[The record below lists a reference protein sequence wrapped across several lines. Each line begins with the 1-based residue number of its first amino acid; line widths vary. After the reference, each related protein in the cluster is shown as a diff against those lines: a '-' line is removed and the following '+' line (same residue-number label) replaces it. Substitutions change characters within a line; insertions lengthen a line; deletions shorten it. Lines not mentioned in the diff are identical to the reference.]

1 MNAAPAR
8 YEGFVPGRHPID
20 AYGAGGF
27 KFAGM
32 GHVGSILATP
42 RGIAAIDAKTLGE
55 ITDATLAPLFD
66 EMAGAPGS
74 IEFIVVGTGER
85 MALLPPLLSRRL
97 RTAGLR
103 VEVDGDGI
111 GRARLQRHARRKS
124 PRRRALAG
132 RAVTAPPSGELLSE
146 AYAHCESLA
155 RAHDRDRWLSALFAP
170 TAARPHL
177 HALSAFNYEVGR
189 LREIVRE
196 PLAGELRLTWWRD
209 ALCARRRLGA
219 SRRDGSARHD
229 REVQPAHGLVREPY
243 RGAPVRSLRRSH
255 AHPERSRGL
264 LRRDRARRCFNWP
277 R

>member
-42 RGIAAIDAKTLGE
+42 RGIAAIDAKSLSE

-103 VEVDGDGI
+103 VELMATG
-111 GRARLQRHARRKS
+111 S
-124 PRRRALAG
+124 
-132 RAVTAPPSGELLSE
+132 
-146 AYAHCESLA
+146 
-155 RAHDRDRWLSALFAP
+155 
-170 TAARPHL
+170 AARVYNVML
-177 HALSAFNYEVGR
+177 GENRRVAAL
-189 LREIVRE
+189 L
-196 PLAGELRLTWWRD
+196 LA
-209 ALCARRRLGA
+209 
-219 SRRDGSARHD
+219 
-229 REVQPAHGLVREPY
+229 
-243 RGAPVRSLRRSH
+243 AP
-255 AHPERSRGL
+255 
-264 LRRDRARRCFNWP
+264 
-277 R
+277 